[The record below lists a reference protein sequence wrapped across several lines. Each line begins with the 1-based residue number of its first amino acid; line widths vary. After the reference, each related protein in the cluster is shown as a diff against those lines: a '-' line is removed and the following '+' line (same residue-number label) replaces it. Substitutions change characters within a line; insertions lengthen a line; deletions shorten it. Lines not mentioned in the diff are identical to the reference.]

1 MHPEI
6 ERELARQRVEELRR
20 AGAIARL
27 RAATP
32 RAAREADVVIRL
44 ARREDALAV
53 EALAVL
59 DGAESPHGRVLVA
72 EVNGEIRAALPLD
85 TRAAFA
91 DPFRRTA
98 DLVALLEARAQ
109 QVAGERGLHR
119 RFGWLRP
126 VTMRRSV

>member
-20 AGAIARL
+20 AGAVARL

-32 RAAREADVVIRL
+32 RPAREMEVVIRL

-72 EVNGEIRAALPLD
+72 EVNGEIHAALPLD
-85 TRAAFA
+85 TREAFA
-91 DPFRRTA
+91 DPFRRTS

-109 QVAGERGLHR
+109 QVAGGRSHR
-119 RFGWLRP
+119 RFGWLSP
-126 VTMRRSV
+126 ATLRRLV